1 MSHLPDIKLP
11 TFKPGTPL
19 RAADLNDGFTAVL
32 NLLEIAMATALT
44 PDPAAVGN
52 EVAIAHHDQRIAAL
66 EGLVAMHARQR
77 NEREVTPLAYTAAI
91 MQQVRELRE
100 PMQDAQRQLL
110 AAHAEIRGA
119 HEDLGR
125 RLARIEQQPEAAS
138 QEDHDALFKD
148 HQRLMEL
155 ERTLLAQV
163 IGLRSEVMVLQKL
176 ATGHDR
182 VANRMEF
189 TPLAMGAHLLQ
200 RIMEIEKRLEGSMP

>member
-44 PDPAAVGN
+44 PDPAGVGN

-110 AAHAEIRGA
+110 AAHAEIKGA
-119 HEDLGR
+119 HESLGR
-125 RLARIEQQPEAAS
+125 RLARIEQQPDPAS

-155 ERTLLAQV
+155 EHTLLAQV
-163 IGLRSEVMVLQKL
+163 IAVRHELGVVTKM
-176 ATGHDR
+176 AAGHDR
-182 VANRMEF
+182 LANRMEF
-189 TPLAMGAHLLQ
+189 APLATVAHLLQ
-200 RIMEIEKRLEGSMP
+200 RVMDVEKRLEERAE